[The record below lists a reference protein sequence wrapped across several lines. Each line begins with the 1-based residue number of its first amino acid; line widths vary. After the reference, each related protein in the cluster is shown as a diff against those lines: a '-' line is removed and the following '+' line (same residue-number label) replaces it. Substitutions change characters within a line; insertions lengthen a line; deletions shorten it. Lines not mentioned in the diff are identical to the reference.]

1 MLGLEIEN
9 KINLTLANS
18 FSKKTGLTFFLKG
31 KMEEN
36 KVTILQAQ
44 ESFLMSSFAY
54 ANCIVKLDEDK
65 TEFNKGDLVEVY
77 LLN

>member
-1 MLGLEIEN
+1 MMCLKIEN

-18 FSKKTGLTFFLKG
+18 YSKKAVLTFFLKG
-31 KMEEN
+31 KKEEN

-44 ESFLMSSFAY
+44 ESFLMSSFVY
-54 ANCIVKLDEDK
+54 ANCIVQLDEDK
-65 TEFNKGDLVEVY
+65 TEFNVGDLVEVY